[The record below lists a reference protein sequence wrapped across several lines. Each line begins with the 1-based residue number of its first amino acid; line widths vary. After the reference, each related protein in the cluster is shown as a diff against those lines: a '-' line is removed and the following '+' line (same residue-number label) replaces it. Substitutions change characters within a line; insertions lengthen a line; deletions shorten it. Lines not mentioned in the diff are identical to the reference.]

1 MTLLLL
7 LACQGTPMSRQ
18 SPAEDL
24 GIFDPE
30 LPDDLSQQATAAL
43 ASDARRREAR
53 FQDAVDPGYLFRSTR
68 IEQAEIAGKLWS
80 PAEIFDVGGRLF
92 NLTFTAAQG
101 LGGADS
107 RVLRRFELGA
117 RGGPDA
123 TACANCHWRG
133 GPAGGGDGADNAY
146 LDGDG
151 QRQSSAL
158 ARNPPPL
165 QGLGLIELLAAEM
178 SSDLGHQRDDLVAA
192 AKREGHPLKADLSSK
207 GVSFGWLGAM
217 ADGSLDTRGLQGVDA
232 DLVVKPFGWKGTAT
246 HLRDVV
252 EDEALLHLGVESGWL
267 ADHGELG
274 RVGDQPRPDPDGDG
288 VIDELSEGQVTAL
301 TLYVAMQETPISQM
315 PTRQDWLSRWAVGE
329 GRFRDI
335 GCAACH
341 VPELSLD
348 SAVFSLPARDGGA
361 DVSLDLGLDGA
372 QPRAL
377 ADASGHYPLRA
388 FTDLKRHHMGD
399 ELAEGRP
406 YRGVDGDL
414 FLTPPLW
421 GLTRSRPYLH
431 DGRAPDVETAIL
443 AHGGEA
449 LEARNAY
456 QTLDKAAKY
465 ELRLYLSALNRAPRL
480 VAP

>member
-1 MTLLLL
+1 MILALL
-7 LACQGTPMSRQ
+7 LACQSPPLTRT

-24 GIFDPE
+24 GLFDPE

-68 IEQAEIAGKLWS
+68 LDQAEIAARLWTG
-80 PAEIFDVGGRLF
+80 AEIFDVGGRLF
-92 NLTFTAAQG
+92 NLTFTAREG

-107 RVLRRFELGA
+107 KVLRRFELGA

-165 QGLGLIELLAAEM
+165 QGLGLLELLAAEM
-178 SSDLGHQRDDLVAA
+178 SADLSHQRDDLLAA
-192 AKREGHPLKADLSSK
+192 AKKAGHPLKADLVSK
-207 GVSFGWLGAM
+207 GVSFGWLGALP
-217 ADGSLDTRGLQGVDA
+217 DGGLDSRGLQGVDA
-232 DLVVKPFGWKGTAT
+232 DLVVKPFGWKGTAA

-267 ADHGELG
+267 ATHGEPA
-274 RVGDQPRPDPDGDG
+274 RVGDAPAPDPDGDG
-288 VIDELSEGQVTAL
+288 VTDELSEGQVSAL
-301 TLYVAMQETPISQM
+301 TLYVAMQETPISHL
-315 PTRQDWLSRWAVGE
+315 PTRTDWLSRWAVGE
-329 GRFRDI
+329 GRFRDL
-335 GCAACH
+335 GCAGCH
-341 VPELSLD
+341 IPELVLD
-348 SAVFSLPARDGGA
+348 QAVYRLPARDGGQ
-361 DVSLDLGLDGA
+361 DLSLDLASDGA
-372 QPRAL
+372 QPRAQ

-388 FTDLKRHHMGD
+388 FTDLRRHHMGD
-399 ELAEGRP
+399 DLAEGRP

-414 FLTPPLW
+414 FMTPPLW

-449 LEARNAY
+449 IEARNAY
-456 QTLDKAAKY
+456 QALDKEAKY
-465 ELRLYLSALNRAPRL
+465 ELRLYLSALNRTPRL